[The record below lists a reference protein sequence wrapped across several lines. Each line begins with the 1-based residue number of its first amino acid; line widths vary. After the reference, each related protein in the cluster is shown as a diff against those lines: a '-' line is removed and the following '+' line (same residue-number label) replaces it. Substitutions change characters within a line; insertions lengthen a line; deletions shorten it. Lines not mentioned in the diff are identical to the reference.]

1 MLKVSHNKFPPT
13 AHKIVFISLS
23 PVLASTW
30 SFHAREMPFVAL
42 QIPPSECKAG
52 VWLTGTDM
60 VGLQDN
66 ERRMTD

>member
-1 MLKVSHNKFPPT
+1 MLKVSYNKFSPT

-30 SFHAREMPFVAL
+30 SFHAFVAL
-42 QIPPSECKAG
+42 QIPPSKCKAG